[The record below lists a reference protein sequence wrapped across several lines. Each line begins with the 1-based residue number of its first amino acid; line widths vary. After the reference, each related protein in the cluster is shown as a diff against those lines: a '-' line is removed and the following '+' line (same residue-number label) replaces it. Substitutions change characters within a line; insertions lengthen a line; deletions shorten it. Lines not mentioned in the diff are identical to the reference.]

1 MAADGCWGGRVL
13 FFGGLVTGI
22 FLCYPCTHRQH
33 RLYTR
38 GLTQIHL
45 KGYHEDRRLM
55 CFWGNNLGEI
65 RQGKQ
70 CSYSSSMQCICVKYF
85 KLPSSSKLNMV

>member
-45 KGYHEDRRLM
+45 IGYHEDRRLM

-65 RQGKQ
+65 RQE
-70 CSYSSSMQCICVKYF
+70 SSVAIPHLCNVFVLSILSCQV
-85 KLPSSSKLNMV
+85 LVN